1 MAYSEMPSIESMKA
15 REQKIGFGATGIDS
29 LKSSHAI
36 TIILLFAFLIL
47 LIFSHLLHEHY
58 GGITVDE
65 RAEWYNVK
73 IQLARGIG
81 FLRGSDITEV
91 PVTYYGI
98 ANTFLAYVGAYIFN
112 LPISGYYHITHI
124 LTVSCA
130 IGTVVLLWWASKI
143 CQLSNRW
150 LAPLMLLA
158 SPTFFGYSL
167 MNIKDIPIAFL
178 YTLFTCTLIWFYKYL
193 CKFTLRRFSFA
204 TFVTSL
210 VAGTFISLRLT
221 LFPVTIATFVLIQYL
236 IIPPD
241 GNCCL
246 SLFPRWRGSLKTL
259 LICSSTLIFTLLIFL
274 TSTLL
279 LPGSWDSPINFF
291 ADAFNTFRD
300 YTIWDGCTLYMG
312 ECTSKLNNKD
322 WTTGHYLLQ
331 WWFSQ
336 PTLLNIFNSLIGIPL
351 GLAILTK
358 VLKAK
363 NVPNIRKAGIILF
376 SAQAY
381 LVPILAVLTNAT
393 LYNGIRHLLFM
404 LPAIAFLGGT
414 FADIICSS
422 RLKISLPIGQASL
435 AFTYSAILFT
445 SIAITLADTAWLAPY
460 QYSYI
465 NEFRR
470 SALTAGTTELEVWG
484 MSLGELYDHHKKI
497 SNLFPNDLNKSLILT
512 RESIGITAPA
522 SDNSKIQ
529 KLVSTPIGN
538 SVSKSNLLP
547 GCNIISEVSR
557 NYASSQHRVVF
568 SAVSECLKQ

>member
-1 MAYSEMPSIESMKA
+1 MKA
-15 REQKIGFGATGIDS
+15 REQRIGYGAIGIDS

-36 TIILLFAFLIL
+36 TIILLLAFLIL

-81 FLRGSDITEV
+81 FLRGADISEV

-98 ANTFLAYVGAYIFN
+98 ANTFLAYVGALKFN
-112 LPISGYYHITHI
+112 LPIRGYYHLTHI
-124 LTVSCA
+124 LSVSCA
-130 IGTVVLLWWASKI
+130 IGTIILLWWASKI

-178 YTLFTCTLIWFYKYL
+178 YTLYTCTLIWFYKYL
-193 CKFTLRRFSFA
+193 CKFTVKRLGFA
-204 TFVTSL
+204 TVITSL
-210 VAGTFISLRLT
+210 VAGIFISLRLT
-221 LFPVTIATFVLIQYL
+221 LLPVAFATFVLIQYF
-236 IIPPD
+236 IIPSD
-241 GNCCL
+241 SNRRL
-246 SLFPRWRGSLKTL
+246 SLFPRWQSGLKTL
-259 LICSSTLIFTLLIFL
+259 LICCSTLTFSLFTFL
-274 TSTLL
+274 TATLL

-291 ADAFNTFRD
+291 ANAFNTFRD

-322 WTTGHYLLQ
+322 WTTGNYLLQ

-336 PTLLNIFNSLIGIPL
+336 PTLLNILNSLIGIPL
-351 GLAILTK
+351 GLAMLIMA
-358 VLKAK
+358 LKEK
-363 NVPNIRKAGIILF
+363 NTTNIRQIGIILF

-381 LVPILAVLTNAT
+381 LVPILAVATNAT

-404 LPAIAFLGGT
+404 LPALAFLGST
-414 FADIICSS
+414 FAEILWSS
-422 RLKISLPIGQASL
+422 RLKISLPFGKASL
-435 AFTYSAILFT
+435 AIIYSAILFI
-445 SIAITLADTAWLAPY
+445 SIAITLADTASLAPY

-465 NEFRR
+465 NELRR
-470 SALTAGTTELEVWG
+470 SALTTGTTEVEVWD
-484 MSLGELYDHHKKI
+484 MSLGELYDNHKKI
-497 SNLFPNDLNKSLILT
+497 SNLFPNGLNKSLILT

-522 SDNSKIQ
+522 SDNKKIQ
-529 KLVSTPIGN
+529 ELVGTPIGN

-557 NYASSQHRVVF
+557 NYVSTQHRVVF
-568 SAVSECLKQ
+568 SAVSECPKP

>member
-1 MAYSEMPSIESMKA
+1 MKA
-15 REQKIGFGATGIDS
+15 RKQKIGYGVIGIDS
-29 LKSSHAI
+29 LKGSHII
-36 TIILLFAFLIL
+36 TIILLLAFLIL

-81 FLRGSDITEV
+81 FLRGADISEV

-98 ANTFLAYVGAYIFN
+98 ANTFLAYVGSLKFN
-112 LPISGYYHITHI
+112 LPIRGYYHITHI
-124 LTVSCA
+124 LSVSCA
-130 IGTVVLLWWASKI
+130 IGTIILLWWASKI
-143 CQLSNRW
+143 CQLRNRW

-167 MNIKDIPIAFL
+167 MNIKDVPIAFL
-178 YTLFTCTLIWFYKYL
+178 YTLYTCALIWFYKYL
-193 CKFTLRRFSFA
+193 CRFTLKRLGFA
-204 TFVTSL
+204 TVITSL
-210 VAGTFISLRLT
+210 VAGIFISLRIT
-221 LFPVTIATFVLIQYL
+221 LFPVAFVTFVLIQYF
-236 IIPPD
+236 IIPSDSNRRLP
-241 GNCCL
+241 L
-246 SLFPRWRGSLKTL
+246 LPRWQGGLKTV
-259 LICSSTLIFTLLIFL
+259 LICCSTLTFSLLTFL
-274 TSTLL
+274 TATLL

-322 WTTGHYLLQ
+322 WTTGNYLLQ

-336 PTLLNIFNSLIGIPL
+336 PTLLNILNSLIGIPL
-351 GLAILTK
+351 GLAMLII

-363 NVPNIRKAGIILF
+363 NATNIRQVGIILF

-381 LVPILAVLTNAT
+381 LVPILAVATNAT

-404 LPAIAFLGGT
+404 LPALAFLGST
-414 FADIICSS
+414 FVDILWSS
-422 RLKISLPIGQASL
+422 RLKISLPFGQTSL
-435 AFTYSAILFT
+435 AIAYSAILFI
-445 SIAITLADTAWLAPY
+445 SIAITLADTASLAPY

-465 NEFRR
+465 NELKR
-470 SALTAGTTELEVWG
+470 SALTAGTTELEIWD
-484 MSLGELYDHHKKI
+484 MSLGELYDNHKKI

-522 SDNSKIQ
+522 SDNKKIQ

-538 SVSKSNLLP
+538 SVTKSNLLP

-557 NYASSQHRVVF
+557 NYASTQHRVVF
-568 SAVSECLKQ
+568 SAVSECPKP